1 MHSQRQQIF
10 LLQKTNDLFD
20 ELAIQAESRH
30 SFLKKENPTYLGSKD
45 RYLLFTHFP
54 NSFFYIFCIRYCR
67 ND

>member
-30 SFLKKENPTYLGSKD
+30 SFLKRKI
-45 RYLLFTHFP
+45 LLT
-54 NSFFYIFCIRYCR
+54 
-67 ND
+67 